1 VIPENDPHN
10 TLFDAQ
16 SVELLR
22 HLVRTSVDIRD
33 ATPHL
38 HEIAEPVEHQ
48 LIDVDFEVILTFDL
62 SGTLETLRGLP
73 DLAGTAAFVAAY
85 NARFARPLD
94 H

>member
-1 VIPENDPHN
+1 MPENDPSN
-10 TLFDAQ
+10 GMFDAQ

-38 HEIAEPVEHQ
+38 HEIAEPIEHQ
-48 LIDVDFEVILTFDL
+48 LIDIDFEVILTFDL
-62 SGTLETLRGLP
+62 LGTLETLRSLP
-73 DLAGTAAFVAAY
+73 DLAGTAAFIAAY

-94 H
+94 R